1 MGGAATVEL
10 VRVSSME
17 LMTLGEVYVG
27 ALSPFACPRAPFHPF
42 GTPRLSLTPCLTRPR
57 LTSPRPRAGLNHLRE
72 VVHRVTT
79 GRGAARGEDRLAPMA
94 EAHDLIKQVSLP
106 PPPSSRTDWTRL
118 VPPPVLTGHVSSL
131 LPCRHARPTTP
142 TPHPPGPP
150 AWPLRPCRAGP
161 LDASLRA
168 PLPHTALVL
177 SSELRTANKTL
188 LAPPSP
194 PPGIPSRRFSSSSSR

>member
-27 ALSPFACPRAPFHPF
+27 ALFPPARARAPLHPF

-57 LTSPRPRAGLNHLRE
+57 LTPPRPRAGLNHLRE

-94 EAHDLIKQVSLP
+94 EAHDLIKQVSL
-106 PPPSSRTDWTRL
+106 
-118 VPPPVLTGHVSSL
+118 
-131 LPCRHARPTTP
+131 RPP
-142 TPHPPGPP
+142 TPHPPPP
-150 AWPLRPCRAGP
+150 RRAR
-161 LDASLRA
+161 LA
-168 PLPHTALVL
+168 
-177 SSELRTANKTL
+177 
-188 LAPPSP
+188 LAPV
-194 PPGIPSRRFSSSSSR
+194 SRRTFGRISPCAVAPHGTRCEL